1 MNPQDRNPQP
11 HRARSA
17 PLASPSS
24 NQPLPLPNQ
33 SGLASGARGSAPAS
47 RLESESHSSSGH
59 TSSASP
65 GTRSRTSR
73 WLMLGLVVMGLGTG
87 GYMAMR
93 ADAPGTTESASS
105 AYSLH
110 QNADLSAPIRVSSA
124 DLDVA
129 RAAQPDM
136 PARASEIIADVS
148 GASPELQAAI
158 AAHSV
163 QYVTVRVFDTC
174 SEDGDVVSL
183 STDTGATFGPF
194 TISNAGSTVSIPVV
208 GGRAPRITLHALKD
222 GNGGIT
228 VGATTS
234 MGTWYSGILPEG
246 GTQIV
251 SMIDR

>member
-1 MNPQDRNPQP
+1 MGESTGISWTDHTFVRPATSGPQP
-11 HRARSA
+11 KPARSGDKLQA
-17 PLASPSS
+17 RQRVNVEVRSGRRPHP
-24 NQPLPLPNQ
+24 NTLPCTDC
-33 SGLASGARGSAPAS
+33 
-47 RLESESHSSSGH
+47 GH
-59 TSSASP
+59 
-65 GTRSRTSR
+65 
-73 WLMLGLVVMGLGTG
+73 V
-87 GYMAMR
+87 
-93 ADAPGTTESASS
+93 ADC
-105 AYSLH
+105 
-110 QNADLSAPIRVSSA
+110 ADLG
-124 DLDVA
+124 VA